1 VNAMDYFEDIYLKRL
16 NRFGLDYHSRVQN
29 KREKDFELYLMKS
42 VYRVEFEYQG
52 LD

>member
-1 VNAMDYFEDIYLKRL
+1 MDYFEDIYLKRL

-42 VYRVEFEYQG
+42 VYNVEFDFKG